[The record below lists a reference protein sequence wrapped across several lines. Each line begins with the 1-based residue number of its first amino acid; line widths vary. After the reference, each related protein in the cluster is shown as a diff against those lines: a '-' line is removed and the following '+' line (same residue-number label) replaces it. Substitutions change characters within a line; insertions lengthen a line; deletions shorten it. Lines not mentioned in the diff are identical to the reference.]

1 MEEIVVLIL
10 TNPAIRAFVEG
21 VAVKVVAEI
30 FHRRSIDPE
39 FLKKSDEVF
48 AKYSQAQSEEEVS
61 NASKDIQDLF
71 NS

>member
-21 VAVKVVAEI
+21 VAVKIVAEI
-30 FHRRSIDPE
+30 FHRRAVDPE
-39 FLKKSDEVF
+39 FLKRSDEVF
-48 AKYSQAQSEEEVS
+48 ARYSQAQSEEENAS
-61 NASKDIQDLF
+61 ASKDIQALF